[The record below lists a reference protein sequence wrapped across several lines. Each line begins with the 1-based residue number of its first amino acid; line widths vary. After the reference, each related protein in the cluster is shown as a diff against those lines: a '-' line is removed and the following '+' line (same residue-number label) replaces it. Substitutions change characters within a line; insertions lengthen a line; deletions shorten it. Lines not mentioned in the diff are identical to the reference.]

1 MAQLKEIRSR
11 ITSIHNTRQVTSAM
25 KMVSAAKLKKAQDAI
40 LQVLP
45 YDQKLMEILQN
56 LSEVDLENASI
67 FTSKVEE
74 VKNVLVVVIGA
85 NRGLCGAFNANVA
98 KTAINHVEAQY
109 KTQFQAGNVTF
120 LPIGKQ
126 VEKELKIRDIVIEEN
141 ANQLI
146 EQHNYTEIAAYCA
159 QIMESFEKGKFDRID
174 IVYNKFKNAAV
185 QDLTVNQFLPIRK
198 EESEDAITTKPD
210 YILEPSEEELLRLL
224 IPKSLKMRFYQFLL
238 DSNAAEQGA
247 RMTAMHQATD
257 NATDLLKELKTK
269 YNNARQSAITNEILE
284 ITAGA
289 EALNG

>member
-11 ITSIHNTRQVTSAM
+11 ITSIQNTRQVTSAM

-40 LQVLP
+40 IQVLP
-45 YDQKLMEILQN
+45 YDKKLMEILQN
-56 LSEVDLENASI
+56 LSEAELENASI
-67 FTSKVEE
+67 FTSKSEAS
-74 VKNVLVVVIGA
+74 KVLIVVIGA
-85 NRGLCGAFNANVA
+85 NRGLCGAFNANVT
-98 KTAINHVEAQY
+98 KTAINHALNTYPNQL
-109 KTQFQAGNVTF
+109 QSGNVTF

-126 VEKELKIRDIVIEEN
+126 IEKELKIRNIVTDEN
-141 ANQLI
+141 ASFLI
-146 EQHNYTEIAAYCA
+146 EGHDYSEISSYCSD
-159 QIMESFEKGKFDRID
+159 IMDAFKKGKYDRID

-185 QDLTVNQFLPIRK
+185 QELTVDQFLPIEK
-198 EESEDAITTKPD
+198 ESEEETTKIKAD
-210 YILEPSEEELLRLL
+210 YILEPSEESLLEML

-257 NATDLLKELKTK
+257 NATELLKQLKTQ
-269 YNNARQSAITNEILE
+269 YNNARQTAITNEILE

>member
-45 YDQKLMEILQN
+45 YDKKLMEILQN
-56 LSEVDLENASI
+56 LSEADLENTSI
-67 FTSKVEE
+67 FTSKIEE
-74 VKNVLVVVIGA
+74 VKNILVVVIGA

-98 KTAINHVEAQY
+98 KAAINHVFENYQSQLQDG
-109 KTQFQAGNVTF
+109 TVTF

-126 VEKELKIRDIVIEEN
+126 TEKELKIREAVAEEN
-141 ANQLI
+141 ASHLI
-146 EQHNYTEIAAYCA
+146 EQHDYNEIAEYCTQLMNA
-159 QIMESFEKGKFDRID
+159 FENNKFDRID

-185 QDLTVNQFLPIRK
+185 QELTISQFLPIKK
-198 EESEDAITTKPD
+198 EEQEEVSNIKPD

-224 IPKSLKMRFYQFLL
+224 IPKSLKMRFYQYLL

-257 NATDLLKELKTK
+257 NATELLKELKTQ
-269 YNNARQSAITNEILE
+269 YNNARQTAITNEILE